1 MIGSLHR
8 CYESKGNSKD
18 TSFGMEEDHFHLGLL
33 SETLD
38 DVNVITDWCDEL
50 LIFTELKL

>member
-8 CYESKGNSKD
+8 CHESKGNSKD

-50 LIFTELKL
+50 LILTELKL